1 MTNKDYLKQKFASL
15 GLSFSE
21 ADLLDMQIEN
31 ADAEADQSTYRAFI
45 SYIPQLLLRPQS
57 VSEGGTSISR
67 ANAEEIKNFYK
78 NECKR
83 LGIADVLQEKRPKV
97 RFR

>member
-1 MTNKDYLKQKFASL
+1 MTNKDYLAQKFASL

-21 ADLLDMQIEN
+21 ADLLDMGIN
-31 ADAEADQSTYRAFI
+31 ADNEADNDTYKAFI
-45 SYIPQLLLRPQS
+45 SYIPQLVLRPQS

-67 ANAEEIKNFYK
+67 ASKEDIISFYK

-83 LGIADVLQEKRPKV
+83 LGIADVLVEKKPKV